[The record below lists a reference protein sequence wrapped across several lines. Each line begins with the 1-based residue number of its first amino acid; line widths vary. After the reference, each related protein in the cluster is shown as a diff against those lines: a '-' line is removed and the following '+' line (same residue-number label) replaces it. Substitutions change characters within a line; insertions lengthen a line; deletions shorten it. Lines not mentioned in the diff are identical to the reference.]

1 MAKRTPTPG
10 EKIAQE
16 IYETYKPT
24 TVEEMQSALKS
35 VFGPLFEAALKG
47 ELDNHLGYPKNGS
60 TPEDSKNTRNG
71 YSRKN
76 LKTSMGTV
84 PIQVPRDRKGT
95 FEPQLIQKYQ
105 RDVSSIEGKVL
116 AMYGRGMSQRDISST
131 IEEIYGF
138 SISHEQIAHI
148 TDRILDEVYAWQN
161 RPLFPF
167 YTFLFIDCLYVPMKT
182 DRALKQKAVYVILG
196 YDINGEKDILGIW
209 INETEG
215 KHTWMQIFD
224 EIKNRGV
231 QDIGFISMDGVSG
244 LEEGAAAIFPGTV
257 VQRCIVHLIRNSMR
271 YIPWNKSREFLKEL
285 KEIYK
290 ATNVAEA
297 RRLFEKF
304 KGKWAAYPGAIAV
317 WENNFQH
324 VEQLFNYGSNVRRV
338 MYTTNAIESIN
349 SSFRKV
355 TRKGSFANDEAIL
368 KLLYLRVLELKNTK
382 WKGKGKVFNWQ
393 AVMNQLLI
401 DERMSKLI
409 AKYDWL
415 I

>member
-16 IYETYKPT
+16 IYDTYKPT
-24 TVEEMQSALKS
+24 TVEDMQDALKK

-47 ELDNHLGYPKNGS
+47 ELENHLGYPKHGSAPEGS
-60 TPEDSKNTRNG
+60 TNTRNG
-71 YSRKN
+71 FSKKN

-84 PIQVPRDRKGT
+84 PIQVPRDREST

-148 TDRILDEVYAWQN
+148 TDCILEEVYAWQN
-161 RPLFPF
+161 RPLLPF

-182 DRALKQKAVYVILG
+182 DRALKQKAVYVILA
-196 YDINGEKDILGIW
+196 YDINGNKDILGIW

-224 EIKNRGV
+224 EIKSRGV

-257 VQRCIVHLIRNSMR
+257 IQRCIVHLIRNSQR
-271 YIPWNKSREFLKEL
+271 YIPWNRSREFVRDLKA
-285 KEIYK
+285 IYK
-290 ATNVAEA
+290 AVNAAEA

-304 KGKWAAYPGAIAV
+304 KEKWAAYPGAVAV

-324 VEQLFNYGSNVRRV
+324 VEQLYNYGPDVRRM

-355 TRKGSFANDEAIL
+355 TRKGSFANNEAL
-368 KLLYLRVLELKNTK
+368 MKLLYLRVKELQEKK
-382 WKGKGKVFNWQ
+382 WKNGRAYNWH
-393 AVMNQLLI
+393 AVMAQLST
-401 DERMSKLI
+401 DERMSQLI
-409 AKYDWL
+409 AKYERL
-415 I
+415 M

>member
-10 EKIAQE
+10 EKIAQA

-24 TVEEMQSALKS
+24 TVEEMNAALKN

-71 YSRKN
+71 YSKKN

-84 PIQVPRDRKGT
+84 PIQVPRDREGT

-161 RPLFPF
+161 RALLPF

-224 EIKNRGV
+224 EI
-231 QDIGFISMDGVSG
+231 M
-244 LEEGAAAIFPGTV
+244 
-257 VQRCIVHLIRNSMR
+257 QRCIVHLIRNSMR
-271 YIPWNKSREFLKEL
+271 YIPWNKSREFMNEL
-285 KEIYK
+285 KGIYK

-304 KGKWAAYPGAIAV
+304 KSKWTDYPGAVAV
-317 WENNFQH
+317 WKNNFQH
-324 VEQLFNYGSNVRRV
+324 VEQLFNYGSDVRRV